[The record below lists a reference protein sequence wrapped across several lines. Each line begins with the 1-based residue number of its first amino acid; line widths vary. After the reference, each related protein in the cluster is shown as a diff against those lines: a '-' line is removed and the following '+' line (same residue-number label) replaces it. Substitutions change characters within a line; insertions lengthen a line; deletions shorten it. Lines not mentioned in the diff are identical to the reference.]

1 MNPVCNVVSAC
12 LCNFS
17 AKIVQKIDLVKRKKM
32 KYSFLSVSFLFNE
45 GNIKILKP
53 FLCIAFIFP
62 TYVDD
67 DRWF

>member
-17 AKIVQKIDLVKRKKM
+17 AKIVQKNDLVKRKKM
-32 KYSFLSVSFLFNE
+32 KYSFLSVSFLFKL
-45 GNIKILKP
+45 GKYQNIKS
-53 FLCIAFIFP
+53 FLCFAFIFP